1 MSIQSTILLFLLPL
15 TIYAQA
21 EKRINHKDIIWAAK
35 VEAVVGFDISGE
47 ASPQQLLEAVPVK
60 AIQDNPEAPSL
71 HPFTEKLSQMIER
84 GAFPAYADKG
94 LQRPLTA
101 AEARSRLVV
110 ADTIIA
116 FDPETYEEKI
126 HIVSNDLLAGTPFFL
141 TRQLWMY
148 NGRTNEV
155 ETEALAIAPVVE
167 NKEKPGQYK
176 PLLWYKLPKPRK
188 SLFKLN
194 SSAVQFAT
202 YLRYDVSE
210 DQMEVLKG
218 EGQHLKEILI
228 ERLQAGALVGYDQ
241 MREPISP
248 SATEDLFIQKD
259 TIITFD
265 PETYEENVQVVS
277 LEFGPLDIKD
287 FRVQQNWFFA
297 PSHTSLQCSTLAVG
311 PAIPI
316 IDEYGSQL
324 ALRPLFFWRRE

>member
-141 TRQLWMY
+141 TRQLWM
-148 NGRTNEV
+148 
-155 ETEALAIAPVVE
+155 
-167 NKEKPGQYK
+167 
-176 PLLWYKLPKPRK
+176 
-188 SLFKLN
+188 
-194 SSAVQFAT
+194 
-202 YLRYDVSE
+202 
-210 DQMEVLKG
+210 
-218 EGQHLKEILI
+218 
-228 ERLQAGALVGYDQ
+228 
-241 MREPISP
+241 
-248 SATEDLFIQKD
+248 
-259 TIITFD
+259 
-265 PETYEENVQVVS
+265 
-277 LEFGPLDIKD
+277 
-287 FRVQQNWFFA
+287 
-297 PSHTSLQCSTLAVG
+297 
-311 PAIPI
+311 
-316 IDEYGSQL
+316 
-324 ALRPLFFWRRE
+324 